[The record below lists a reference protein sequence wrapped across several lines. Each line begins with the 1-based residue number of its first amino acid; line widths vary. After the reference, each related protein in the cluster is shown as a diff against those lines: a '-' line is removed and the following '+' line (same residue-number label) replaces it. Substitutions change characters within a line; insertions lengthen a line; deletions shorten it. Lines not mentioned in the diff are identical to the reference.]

1 MKPQT
6 DPELVAAIR
15 AMRAQG
21 RHSAEMLRYLDA
33 RGLDTIQMIDH
44 YRAAF
49 GLDSYD
55 ASAIG
60 GWFAD
65 GSGELDDDAIN
76 RLLDPAINSA
86 QK

>member
-1 MKPQT
+1 MHTTPQII
-6 DPELVAAIR
+6 ESLR
-15 AMRAQG
+15 AMHARG
-21 RHSAEMLRYLDA
+21 SHSADMLRTLDS
-33 RGLDTIQMIDH
+33 RGLSTIEMMDH
-44 YRAAF
+44 FREAF

-76 RLLDPAINSA
+76 RLLDPVLSSA
-86 QK
+86 RK